1 MGSEWWDS
9 RVAEIEKRSRSK
21 LQKFGVKSPPVSI
34 RKVAENLGAKVR
46 PSKFKDEVSG
56 LLTIKEGCP
65 TIGFN
70 ALHPV
75 TRQRFTIAHEVG
87 HLVLHR
93 DESDLFI
100 DRGYSKVF
108 FRDERSSEGEY
119 ERELEANAFAA
130 SLLMPVRLIEQEIS
144 RRDFDLGEGDS
155 LDVLADSF
163 KVSRQAMA
171 YRLAN
176 SGIFNSAPDHL

>member
-1 MGSEWWDS
+1 MSD
-9 RVAEIEKRSRSK
+9 IEEKSISILRN
-21 LQKFGVKSPPVSI
+21 FGIERPPIPV
-34 RKVAENLGAKVR
+34 RKVAENIGAKVR
-46 PSKFKDEVSG
+46 PSNFKDEVSG
-56 LLTIKEGCP
+56 LLTIKEGSP

-70 ALHPV
+70 ERHSV
-75 TRQRFTIAHEVG
+75 VRQRFTIAHEVG

-93 DESDLFI
+93 NDSDLFV
-100 DRGYSKVF
+100 DKGYSKVF
-108 FRDERSSEGEY
+108 FRDNRSSEGEY
-119 ERELEANAFAA
+119 RRELEANAFAA

-144 RRDFDLGEGDS
+144 RQEFDLGEGNS